1 MSKAPIRFE
10 DITEL
15 DVKKFA
21 KVRASG
27 VTNMFDASVVAAK
40 GGLRRERVIAI
51 LDNWDALLAKYPDI
65 LKD

>member
-27 VTNMFDASVVAAK
+27 VTNMYDARLVAAK

-51 LDNWDALLAKYPDI
+51 LDNWNALLEKYPDI

>member
-1 MSKAPIRFE
+1 MSKAPVRFE

-21 KVRASG
+21 KVRDSG
-27 VTNMFDASVVAAK
+27 VTNMYHASKVAELS
-40 GGLRRERVIAI
+40 GLRRERVLAI